1 MWPCTIP
8 VVEEP
13 VCEEKGG
20 HHNHQIQKFAH
31 HKTEKVH
38 IVPEKQEKD
47 QVSSVSLF
55 EDVLSKIREVTGWS
69 PPSFICIHIKN
80 SDIVVPN
87 IAAYHEWKQTY
98 YDDIHTLFSVKKN
111 H

>member
-20 HHNHQIQKFAH
+20 HNNHQIQKFAD

-38 IVPEKQEKD
+38 IVPEINNRK
-47 QVSSVSLF
+47 VMF
-55 EDVLSKIREVTGWS
+55 
-69 PPSFICIHIKN
+69 
-80 SDIVVPN
+80 
-87 IAAYHEWKQTY
+87 
-98 YDDIHTLFSVKKN
+98 FSMN
-111 H
+111 F

>member
-38 IVPEKQEKD
+38 IVPEKTTERLYF
-47 QVSSVSLF
+47 SLRLF
-55 EDVLSKIREVTGWS
+55 EDG
-69 PPSFICIHIKN
+69 
-80 SDIVVPN
+80 
-87 IAAYHEWKQTY
+87 
-98 YDDIHTLFSVKKN
+98 TLKTAEKGQG
-111 H
+111 